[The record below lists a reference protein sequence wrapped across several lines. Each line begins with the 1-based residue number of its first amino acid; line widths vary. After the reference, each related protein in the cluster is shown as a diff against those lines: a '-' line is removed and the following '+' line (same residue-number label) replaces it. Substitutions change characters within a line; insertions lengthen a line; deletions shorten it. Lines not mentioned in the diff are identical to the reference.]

1 MSRKNLYIFLTSLSV
16 VALFV
21 LNLFVGAA
29 DIPLQDVV
37 KILIWQE
44 HDNESWRYILLEIGR
59 AHV

>member
-1 MSRKNLYIFLTSLSV
+1 MNRKSIYILSTSLSV

-29 DIPLQDVV
+29 DIPLQDVI

-44 HDNESWRYILLEIGR
+44 HENESWRYILMESRL
-59 AHV
+59 

>member
-44 HDNESWRYILLEIGR
+44 HDNESWS
-59 AHV
+59 